1 VTVARERQA
10 ARYEGR
16 GWRLNGQ
23 VPGPVLTKEWPL
35 PRAAQRLVD
44 ARMYAGKLS
53 RRGATR
59 VHRLAWTLADLRGAV
74 MPTADDAETA
84 LALRS
89 GEPLLASVLR
99 DHRTAS

>member
-1 VTVARERQA
+1 
-10 ARYEGR
+10 
-16 GWRLNGQ
+16 
-23 VPGPVLTKEWPL
+23 
-35 PRAAQRLVD
+35 
-44 ARMYAGKLS
+44 MYAGKLS

-84 LALRS
+84 LALRC
-89 GEPLLASVLR
+89 GEPLRASVLR